1 MYGLGSK
8 IMLTLPIIG
17 KKNTFAEGLIG
28 VILEHLERDNGIFYR
43 IQFNDGRIAVIPE
56 SIISE
61 SAKPFKD

>member
-1 MYGLGSK
+1 
-8 IMLTLPIIG
+8 MLTLPIIG

-43 IQFNDGRIAVIPE
+43 IQFNDGRIAVIPG

>member
-1 MYGLGSK
+1 MYSIGSK

-17 KKNTFAEGLIG
+17 KKNTFAEGLTG
-28 VILEHLERDNGIFYR
+28 VILEHIERDADSFYR

-61 SAKPFKD
+61 SARPLKD